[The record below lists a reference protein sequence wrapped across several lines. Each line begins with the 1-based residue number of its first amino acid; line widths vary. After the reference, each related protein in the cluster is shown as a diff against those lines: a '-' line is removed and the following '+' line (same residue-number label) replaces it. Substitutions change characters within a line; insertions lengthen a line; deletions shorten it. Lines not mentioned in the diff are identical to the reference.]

1 MTEVPFQAN
10 FVVVYDLFHLRGCGS
25 LSLKLRYSA
34 EFFLKKKTF
43 LRAGSKKIVFV
54 FANVLCL
61 RVNLHVILKMRGLFI
76 TRFLW
81 KNNQY
86 TSNVKGPDTIGDF
99 CNFLLR

>member
-34 EFFLKKKTF
+34 EFKKKKT
-43 LRAGSKKIVFV
+43 IVFV

-61 RVNLHVILKMRGLFI
+61 RFNLHV
-76 TRFLW
+76 
-81 KNNQY
+81 
-86 TSNVKGPDTIGDF
+86 S
-99 CNFLLR
+99 LRCEAYL

>member
-34 EFFLKKKTF
+34 EFF
-43 LRAGSKKIVFV
+43 FV

-61 RVNLHVILKMRGLFI
+61 RVNLHVSLKMRGLFI
-76 TRFLW
+76 T
-81 KNNQY
+81 
-86 TSNVKGPDTIGDF
+86 
-99 CNFLLR
+99 

>member
-34 EFFLKKKTF
+34 EFFFKKKTF

-54 FANVLCL
+54 LANVLCL

-76 TRFLW
+76 T
-81 KNNQY
+81 
-86 TSNVKGPDTIGDF
+86 
-99 CNFLLR
+99 